1 MKKIKIFKIHKNSW
15 IPKYM
20 TNGASGLDIKAY
32 LKKNIILKPLETKL
46 IKTGI
51 KIYIK
56 KKNITGLIVPR
67 SGLGHKNGIILSNSI
82 GIIDSDY
89 QGEIII
95 PLLNRSKKP
104 FKIKNKD
111 RIAQIIFIP
120 IWKVK
125 FSIVN
130 KFKNKTK
137 RNKLG
142 FGHTGIK

>member
-1 MKKIKIFKIHKNSW
+1 MKKIKIFKIYKDSW
-15 IPKYM
+15 IPKYI
-20 TNGASGLDIKAY
+20 TKGSSGLDIKAY
-32 LKKNIILKPLETKL
+32 LKKDIILKPLETKL
-46 IKTGI
+46 ITTGI

-56 KKNITGLIVPR
+56 EKNITGIIVPR
-67 SGLGHKNGIILSNSI
+67 SGLGHKKGIILSNNI

-95 PLLNRSKKP
+95 PLWNRSKKS
-104 FKIKNKD
+104 FKIKNKY
-111 RIAQIIFIP
+111 RIAQIIFMP
-120 IWKVK
+120 IFKIK
-125 FSIVN
+125 FSVVN

>member
-1 MKKIKIFKIHKNSW
+1 MKKIKIFKIYKNSS
-15 IPKYM
+15 IPKYI
-20 TNGASGLDIKAY
+20 TKGSSGLDIKAY
-32 LKKNIILKPLETKL
+32 LKKDIILKPLETKL

-51 KIYIK
+51 KIYIE
-56 KKNITGLIVPR
+56 KKNITGIIVPR
-67 SGLGHKNGIILSNSI
+67 SGLGHKKGIILSNNI

-95 PLLNRSKKP
+95 PLLNRSKKS
-104 FKIKNKD
+104 FKIKNKY

-120 IWKVK
+120 ILKIK
-125 FSIVN
+125 FSIIN

>member
-1 MKKIKIFKIHKNSW
+1 MEKIKIFKIHKDSW

-20 TNGASGLDIKAY
+20 TSGSSGLDIKAY
-32 LKKNIILKPLETKL
+32 LKKKIILKPLETKL

-56 KKNITGLIVPR
+56 KKNITGLIIPR
-67 SGLGHKNGIILSNSI
+67 SGLGHKNGIILSNNI
-82 GIIDSDY
+82 GVIDSDY

-95 PLLNRSKKP
+95 PLLNRSNKE

-120 IWKVK
+120 ILKIKFTIVK
-125 FSIVN
+125 
-130 KFKNKTK
+130 KFKKKTK
-137 RNKLG
+137 RNKYG
-142 FGHTGIK
+142 FGHTGTK